1 MTTVGVT
8 SKRAQDFEGDTVWSS
23 LTQEEVKAKVLS
35 EFEERKKLKEVQK
48 RHFEDLLKKPN
59 VTAVDIDYKRVEGKE
74 IDQLAI
80 VIWVREKKPES
91 QLNKDQILPQKL
103 DDCVVDVV
111 ENEATFVQIQL
122 TI

>member
-1 MTTVGVT
+1 
-8 SKRAQDFEGDTVWSS
+8 
-23 LTQEEVKAKVLS
+23 
-35 EFEERKKLKEVQK
+35 VQK

-59 VTAVDIDYKRVEGKE
+59 VTAVDINYKRVEGKE